1 LVTLAVGTQLLR
13 KVGGMNGK
21 LHVIATQ
28 KTLELTSKQMH
39 SADN

>member
-1 LVTLAVGTQLLR
+1 MR

-28 KTLELTSKQMH
+28 KTLELTTKQTH
-39 SADN
+39 SADD